1 MSKQVYKAL
10 RDGVQ
15 DVAVK
20 KLKVDATA
28 SGVQAFLEVC
38 PSHGRK
44 PHQVWV
50 SQWYMY
56 CVMPRLASLLVK
68 SQANS

>member
-1 MSKQVYKAL
+1 MYVSSVQVYKAT

-38 PSHGRK
+38 PRQGRK
-44 PHQVWV
+44 PII
-50 SQWYMY
+50 S
-56 CVMPRLASLLVK
+56 ASCHSTCLV
-68 SQANS
+68 